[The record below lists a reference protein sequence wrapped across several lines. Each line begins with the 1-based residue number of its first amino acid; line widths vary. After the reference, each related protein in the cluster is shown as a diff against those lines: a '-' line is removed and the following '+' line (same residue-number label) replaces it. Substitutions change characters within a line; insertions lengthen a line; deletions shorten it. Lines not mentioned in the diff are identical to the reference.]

1 MKGGFILK
9 NNLPILISTILAIFV
24 CARLLYITKKN
35 DYIFEPFDIIK
46 TKSLDSWF
54 FLAYVLS
61 FAYLAWDSNL
71 IAFSI
76 FTITFIPT
84 VCFIYYKNYLKTREN
99 KYLLYVLF
107 LSFILVSLFIYMYSL
122 RFYHN

>member
-1 MKGGFILK
+1 MK